1 MPTTSKIRRIL
12 KRYARLSTNG
22 RPIRCTPSAKE
33 LRLGDI
39 ARREKAGTDGKVIY
53 DSRDIARAAAE
64 HLARETGYLLREY
77 QCGRSKSGHYH
88 LTTDRS
94 AMRKA
99 RKAA

>member
-1 MPTTSKIRRIL
+1 M
-12 KRYARLSTNG
+12 
-22 RPIRCTPSAKE
+22 RCTPSQRE
-33 LRLGDI
+33 IRLGGI
-39 ARREKAGTDGKVIY
+39 ARKERVGTDGKWIY
-53 DSRDIARAAAE
+53 DTREIARAAVE